1 MAEGEGEPPTHEEKL
16 LAELLAANEEL
27 MEALRIYNE
36 IERVGVEN
44 EVERSAR
51 ERSRVEV
58 RRDVQ
63 VCIYI
68 SNFFWCSL
76 FVELD

>member
-1 MAEGEGEPPTHEEKL
+1 
-16 LAELLAANEEL
+16 

-68 SNFFWCSL
+68 EL
-76 FVELD
+76 FLVFSFLLSSIDID